1 VADIISTVL
10 DGIQHIETCWAMPP
24 SLPYAVYHDRATR
37 RGADLYNGITEHNI
51 TIELYAQKPAE
62 DLEALIE
69 QVIAELGATSKKQMG
84 QVMGALGKATGGN
97 FDKPAAAKIVGAK
110 LA

>member
-1 VADIISTVL
+1 MADIISTVL

-51 TIELYAQKPAE
+51 TIELYAQNPAE

-69 QVIAELGATSKKQMG
+69 ERMWIDTEHFFETVYDFTYTEKGFA
-84 QVMGALGKATGGN
+84 
-97 FDKPAAAKIVGAK
+97 
-110 LA
+110 

>member
-1 VADIISTVL
+1 MADIIPTVL

-24 SLPYAVYHDRATR
+24 SLPYAVYHDRTTR

-51 TIELYAQKPAE
+51 TIELYAQMPAE

-69 QVIAELGATSKKQMG
+69 RRLDA
-84 QVMGALGKATGGN
+84 VMWGLLIIIIGG
-97 FDKPAAAKIVGAK
+97 FVAARYVV
-110 LA
+110 

>member
-1 VADIISTVL
+1 MADIISTVL
-10 DGIQHIETCWAMPP
+10 DGIPYIETCWAMPP
-24 SLPYAVYHDRATR
+24 ALPYAVYHDRATR

-69 QVIAELGATSKKQMG
+69 QRLD
-84 QVMGALGKATGGN
+84 ALGLEYVREERMWIDTEHFFETVYDFAYTEKGFA
-97 FDKPAAAKIVGAK
+97 
-110 LA
+110 

>member
-1 VADIISTVL
+1 MADIISTVL
-10 DGIQHIETCWAMPP
+10 DGIPYIETCWAMPP
-24 SLPYAVYHDRATR
+24 ALPYAVYHDQVTR

-69 QVIAELGATSKKQMG
+69 QRLD
-84 QVMGALGKATGGN
+84 ALGLEYVREERMWIDTEHFFETVYDFAYTEKG
-97 FDKPAAAKIVGAK
+97 FV
-110 LA
+110 